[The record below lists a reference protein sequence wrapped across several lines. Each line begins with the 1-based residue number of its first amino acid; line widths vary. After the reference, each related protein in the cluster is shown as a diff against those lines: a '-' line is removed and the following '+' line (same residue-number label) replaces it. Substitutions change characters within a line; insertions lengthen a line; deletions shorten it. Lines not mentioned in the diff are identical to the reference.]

1 MTTLYCPT
9 YFCNFCEQ
17 EFEVGERYR
26 SGAEAFDKAKKE
38 LLYNKAVHI
47 CNNGNIGVGTF
58 IGFERVEIGD

>member
-38 LLYNKAVHI
+38 LLYNNK
-47 CNNGNIGVGTF
+47 
-58 IGFERVEIGD
+58 